1 MSSKT
6 VNEIHNTMLLNIPN
20 EYNKAEGYPMY
31 DLSRGFAFAL
41 KELADE
47 IETVKQKQSVINL
60 IGDELSQVVEER
72 TGLTRKAAVKALV
85 EIKVLAGNGTVLKT
99 DLFSTEDGIYFQS
112 LEAKDVSV
120 GDTIL
125 CECTVGGTVGNVGP
139 GTIKVVPKT
148 ITGIAKIINEA
159 SAYGGYDVETDES
172 LLERY
177 FDRLRNPVNGV
188 NANQYI
194 AWAESINGVGG
205 ARCIPIWNG
214 KNTVKV
220 VIIGSDYKPASE
232 NIVKLV
238 QDYIDPNKNGDGSG
252 VATIG
257 AVTTVVSAKTVAV
270 NIKIK
275 GLKLTG
281 DETALKAEIKSQID
295 RYIRTAAFNTDYVSI
310 AKIGGIII
318 DIDGVKDY
326 TEILINDAH
335 ASVKIPNDSCA
346 VLGGI
351 IYAPA

>member
-6 VNEIHNTMLLNIPN
+6 VNEIHNSMLLAIPN

-47 IETVKQKQSVINL
+47 IEQVKEKQSVRNL
-60 IGDELSQVVEER
+60 TGDELSQVVEER
-72 TGLTRKAAVKALV
+72 TGLTRKTAVKSLV
-85 EIKVLAGNGTVLKT
+85 EIKILAGTGQVLKT

-112 LEAKDVSV
+112 LEAKEVTV

-125 CECTVGGTVGNVGP
+125 CECTQGGSIGNVGP
-139 GTIKVVPKT
+139 GTVTVVPKT
-148 ITGIAKIINEA
+148 ITGIAQITNENA
-159 SAYGGYDVETDES
+159 AYGGYDVETDES

-177 FDRLRNPVNGV
+177 FERLRNPVNGV
-188 NANQYI
+188 NQNQYI
-194 AWAESINGVGG
+194 AWAESVNGVGG

-220 VIIGSDYKPASE
+220 IIIGSDYKPASE
-232 NIVKLV
+232 NVVKLV

-257 AVTTVVSAKTVAV
+257 AVTTVVSATTTPINVTIK
-270 NIKIK
+270 NIKI
-275 GLKLTG
+275 TG
-281 DETALKAEIKSQID
+281 DVSAIKAEIEYQID
-295 RYIRTAAFNTDYVSI
+295 RYVRTAAFNTDYISI
-310 AKIGGIII
+310 AKIGAIII
-318 DIDGVKDY
+318 DIDGVQDY
-326 TEILINDAH
+326 TEVLINGTH
-335 ASVKIPNDSCA
+335 NSVTIANDSCG

-351 IYAPA
+351 TYEAD